1 MVHHTMKPSKP
12 SASSASTMISHMTRH
27 SRQLAWL
34 AALALAACT
43 TAPRQ
48 PPPAPPPA
56 PSVPTVTRA
65 VYELQSPDALPPVSD
80 AELRAAWPAWLTS
93 CRTLAR
99 RAPWQAACERAV
111 GVTADDPAALR
122 RYASETFDAY
132 RIRAETRES
141 APPAGT
147 EARTLGVAN
156 EGRMTGYY
164 EPELLGSRTRS
175 APFVVPLHRAPEDLV
190 TVELGSLYPELK
202 NQRVRGRLETTT
214 PQGAWRV
221 VPYWSRAELES
232 GERLQGKE
240 IVWVDNAVEAF
251 FLQIQGSGRVR
262 LPDNSVIRV
271 GYADQNGHPYRSV
284 GRWLVDRGELLL
296 EHASLQGIRAWT
308 ERNPQRLSELLNQNP
323 SYVFFREL
331 PLGDPRAG
339 PLGAMGLPLTAGYS
353 VAVDP
358 QFVPLGAPLL
368 IRTTHPTDRSEI
380 VRWMLAQDT
389 GGAIRGPLRFDFYWG
404 TGSGAGEQAGRQRG
418 DAAAWLLV
426 PKGVRPEAL
435 LSR

>member
-99 RAPWQAACERAV
+99 RAPWQAACERAA

-202 NQRVRGRLETTT
+202 NQRVRGRLETP
-214 PQGAWRV
+214 PQGARRV

-284 GRWLVDRGELLL
+284 GRWLVDRGELPL